1 MTNFYLDKRA
11 DKHGDCPIRVS
22 ARPAGGRLL
31 TSIGYSIAPAK
42 WEGEAQRVKPSTK
55 ANTITNAKGITA
67 ETINARI
74 AAISAAF
81 AKLEA
86 TPGAATIEAFQAELD
101 AITGKA
107 DKAARKGA
115 PANGKGGQPQAPRS
129 IVMTYFDLFL
139 KEESARNQWTQGT
152 LAKMQS
158 FQKTLNEYNK
168 HLTFA
173 DFDEKGLNRYID
185 YLRTRAADITKR
197 ERAKE
202 LKAQAQEAAKAA
214 DTPEAAARAAAEIE
228 RADTLLE
235 NCPQSGLE
243 ENTAQKHYNNLK
255 WFLHW
260 AIRKGYC
267 TETAIQ
273 RHRPKFKV
281 LAKPVIFLTRPEL
294 LKLYNYEIPANQ
306 TKVRLTDHAGREY
319 EKTIEKAGALAKARD
334 LFCFCAFTSLRYS
347 DMAAL
352 KRSDITGDSII
363 VTTQKTN
370 DRLEIPLNKYSRA
383 ILDKYAGLHF
393 PGGLALP
400 VISNQ
405 RMNDYLK
412 DLCELCGFNEPITRV
427 YYRGGQRIE
436 ETRPKWE
443 LIGTHAARRTFI
455 CYALT
460 KGIPPQI
467 VMKFTGHSDYQ
478 AMKPYIDIAGADA
491 AAAMQLM
498 ND

>member
-1 MTNFYLDKRA
+1 MTGFYLDKRT
-11 DKHGDCPIRVS
+11 DKRGDCPIRVS
-22 ARPAGGRLL
+22 ARAVGGRLL
-31 TSIGYSIAPAK
+31 TSIGYSIAPGK
-42 WEGEAQRVKPSTK
+42 WDSASQQVKPGTEKNPVS
-55 ANTITNAKGITA
+55 NAKGIPA
-67 ETINARI
+67 ATINARI
-74 AAISAAF
+74 AAIKAAF
-81 AKLEA
+81 ARLEA

-101 AITGKA
+101 ALTGKA
-107 DKAARKGA
+107 EKAARTAAKA
-115 PANGKGGQPQAPRS
+115 CKAQRPKSAA
-129 IVMTYFDLFL
+129 IAYFELFL
-139 KEESARNQWTQGT
+139 REESARNQWAPST
-152 LAKMQS
+152 LAKMRS
-158 FQKTLNEYNK
+158 FQKILEQFNPR
-168 HLTFA
+168 LTFA
-173 DFDEKGLNRYID
+173 DLNEKGLTRFID
-185 YLRTRAADITKR
+185 HLRKTDHEETSVEKR
-197 ERAKE
+197 
-202 LKAQAQEAAKAA
+202 
-214 DTPEAAARAAAEIE
+214 
-228 RADTLLE
+228 
-235 NCPQSGLE
+235 
-243 ENTAQKHYNNLK
+243 YNNLK
-255 WFLHW
+255 WFLRW
-260 AIRKGYC
+260 AIRKGIC

-273 RHRPKFKV
+273 TYSPKFKV

-306 TKVRLTDHAGREY
+306 TKVTLKDSAGQEY

-370 DRLEIPLNKYSRA
+370 DRLEIPLNNYSRA
-383 ILDKYAGLHF
+383 ILDKYADLQDRR
-393 PGGLALP
+393 GLALP

-412 DLCELCGFNEPITRV
+412 DLCELCGFNEPITKV
-427 YYRGGQRIE
+427 YYKGGQRIE

-443 LIGTHAARRTFI
+443 LVGTHAARRTFI

-460 KGIPPQI
+460 KGIAPQI

-491 AAAMQLM
+491 AAAMQLL

>member
-1 MTNFYLDKRA
+1 MTAFYLDKRA
-11 DKHGDCPIRVS
+11 DRHGDCPIRVS
-22 ARPAGGRLL
+22 ARAAGGRLL
-31 TSIGYSIAPAK
+31 TSIGFSINPAK

-74 AAISAAF
+74 AAIKARF
-81 AKLEA
+81 ADLEA
-86 TPGAATIEAFQAELD
+86 RPGAATIEAFQAALD

-107 DKAARKGA
+107 AKAAAKA
-115 PANGKGGQPQAPRS
+115 AGKGRAAQPVRS
-129 IVMTYFDLFL
+129 IVMTYFELFL
-139 KEESARNQWTQGT
+139 REESARNQWAQGT
-152 LAKMQS
+152 LAKMRS
-158 FQKTLNEYNK
+158 FQKSLEEYSPRF
-168 HLTFA
+168 TFA
-173 DFDEKGLNRYID
+173 DFDEKGITRYID
-185 YLRTRAADITKR
+185 FLRRKGHEETSIQKR
-197 ERAKE
+197 F
-202 LKAQAQEAAKAA
+202 
-214 DTPEAAARAAAEIE
+214 
-228 RADTLLE
+228 
-235 NCPQSGLE
+235 S
-243 ENTAQKHYNNLK
+243 NLK
-255 WFLHW
+255 WFLAW

-267 TETAIQ
+267 TERTIETY
-273 RHRPKFKV
+273 RPKFKV

-294 LKLYNYEIPANQ
+294 LKLYSYEIPANQ
-306 TKVRLTDHAGREY
+306 TKVKLTDSQGNEY
-319 EKTIEKAGALAKARD
+319 EKKIEEAGALAKARD

-352 KRSDITGDSII
+352 KRTDITGDSII

-370 DRLEIPLNKYSRA
+370 DRLEIPLNNYSRA
-383 ILDKYAGLHF
+383 ILDKYAGLHD
-393 PGGLALP
+393 PRGLALP

-405 RMNDYLK
+405 KMNDYLK
-412 DLCELCGFNEPITRV
+412 DLCELCGFNEPITKV

-443 LIGTHAARRTFI
+443 LVGTHAARRSFI

-467 VMKFTGHSDYQ
+467 VMKFTGHNDYK

>member
-1 MTNFYLDKRA
+1 MTGFYLDKRA
-11 DKHGDCPIRVS
+11 DKQGDCPIRVS
-22 ARPAGGRLL
+22 ARAAGGRLL
-31 TSIGYSIAPAK
+31 TSIGYSIAPGLWDSA
-42 WEGEAQRVKPSTK
+42 AQQVKPGKKT
-55 ANTITNAKGITA
+55 APNTNAKGIPA
-67 ETINARI
+67 ATINARI

-81 AKLEA
+81 AFLEA
-86 TPGAATIEAFQAELD
+86 QPRGTTIAELQAALD

-107 DKAARKGA
+107 DRKAGPAR
-115 PANGKGGQPQAPRS
+115 PAQS
-129 IVMTYFDLFL
+129 IVMTYFDLFY
-139 KEESARNQWTQGT
+139 KEESARNQWAQGT
-152 LAKMQS
+152 LAKMKS
-158 FQKTLNEYNK
+158 FKRSLNEFNP

-173 DFDEKGLNRYID
+173 DFSEKGINNYIEFLRHKGQEEKSVQTRYRS
-185 YLRTRAADITKR
+185 LR
-197 ERAKE
+197 
-202 LKAQAQEAAKAA
+202 
-214 DTPEAAARAAAEIE
+214 
-228 RADTLLE
+228 
-235 NCPQSGLE
+235 
-243 ENTAQKHYNNLK
+243 
-255 WFLHW
+255 WFLNW

-267 TETAIQ
+267 SDTTIQ
-273 RHRPKFKV
+273 RYRPKFKV

-306 TKVRLTDHAGREY
+306 TKVQLTDSTGREY
-319 EKTIEKAGALAKARD
+319 AKTIEKAGALAKARD

-352 KRSDITGDSII
+352 KRSDIVGDKII

-383 ILDKYAGLHF
+383 ILEKYAGLQD
-393 PGGLALP
+393 PRGLALP

-405 RMNDYLK
+405 KMNDYLK
-412 DLCELCGFNEPITRV
+412 DLCELCDFREPITKV
-427 YYRGGQRIE
+427 FYRGGARVE
-436 ETRPKWE
+436 ETHEKWE
-443 LIGTHAARRTFI
+443 LISTHAARRTFI

-467 VMKFTGHSDYQ
+467 VMKFTGHSDYK

>member
-1 MTNFYLDKRA
+1 MTAFYLDNRTDKR
-11 DKHGDCPIRVS
+11 GDCPIRVS
-22 ARPAGGRLL
+22 ARAVGGRLL
-31 TSIGYSIAPAK
+31 TSIGYSIAPDK
-42 WEGEAQRVKPSTK
+42 WESTAQQVKPSTK

-74 AAISAAF
+74 AAIKAAF
-81 AKLEA
+81 ARLEA

-101 AITGKA
+101 ALTGKA
-107 DKAARKGA
+107 ERAARNGA
-115 PANGKGGQPQAPRS
+115 QAATKASPAQQPKSAV
-129 IVMTYFDLFL
+129 IANFELFL
-139 KEESARNQWTQGT
+139 REESARNQWAPST
-152 LAKMQS
+152 LAKMRS
-158 FQKTLNEYNK
+158 FQRILEQFNPR
-168 HLTFA
+168 LTFA
-173 DFDEKGLNRYID
+173 DLNEKGLTRFID
-185 YLRTRAADITKR
+185 YLRKTGHEETSVEKR
-197 ERAKE
+197 
-202 LKAQAQEAAKAA
+202 
-214 DTPEAAARAAAEIE
+214 
-228 RADTLLE
+228 
-235 NCPQSGLE
+235 
-243 ENTAQKHYNNLK
+243 YNNLK
-255 WFLHW
+255 WFLRW
-260 AIRKGYC
+260 AIRKGIC

-273 RHRPKFKV
+273 TYSPKFKV

-306 TKVRLTDHAGREY
+306 TKVTLTDSAGQEY

-370 DRLEIPLNKYSRA
+370 DRLEIPLNNYSRA
-383 ILDKYAGLHF
+383 ILDKYADLQDRR
-393 PGGLALP
+393 GLALP

-412 DLCELCGFNEPITRV
+412 DLCELCGFNEPITKV
-427 YYRGGQRIE
+427 YYKGGQRIE

-443 LIGTHAARRTFI
+443 LVGTHAARRTFI

-460 KGIPPQI
+460 KGIAPQI